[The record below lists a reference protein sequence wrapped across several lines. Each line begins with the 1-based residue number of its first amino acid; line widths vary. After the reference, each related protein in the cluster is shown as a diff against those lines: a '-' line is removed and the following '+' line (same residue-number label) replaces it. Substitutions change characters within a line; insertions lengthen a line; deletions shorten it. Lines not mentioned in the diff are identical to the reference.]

1 MKSFKKPFNI
11 SFVSKYR
18 VKLILQI
25 SFFWTLLDLVIALT
39 REDPSY
45 YSFASALGLRS
56 VLVFI
61 MSVLINI
68 LLVFRLKKFFRGI
81 SLWLSFLIRTTILLT
96 AAYIINFIIHA
107 AHIIIILKLSVGEA
121 FQLYGEDAFHPQ
133 WLLQKLVYWMI
144 LFVLT
149 QLIIEVN
156 EKYSP
161 GVFMDLMLGRYLEP
175 KVEKRI
181 VMFIDLKD
189 STPIAEKLGHQ
200 QYFKFIREF
209 IYQIS
214 NALIEY
220 GGNIYQ
226 YVGDEI
232 VVSWMFEPQNTRK
245 CMDALI
251 VARKNLQKNSE
262 MFRRKYDSTIPEFR
276 VGIHLGDVTVGE
288 IGVIK
293 KDIAMSGDTMN
304 TTARIRSACSE
315 LNQKFVV
322 SKDFIENID
331 LKTWQSESLG
341 IVELKGK
348 EKGIELFSLKI

>member
-1 MKSFKKPFNI
+1 MKSIKNRFSL
-11 SFVSKYR
+11 SFVNKYR
-18 VKLILQI
+18 VKLILYI
-25 SFFWTLLDLVIALT
+25 SFFWTLLDLIITIT
-39 REDPSY
+39 RQDPTY
-45 YSFASALGLRS
+45 YSFPSALGLRWI
-56 VLVFI
+56 LVFI
-61 MSVLINI
+61 MSALINI
-68 LLVFRLKKFFRGI
+68 LLVFRLKKLFRNY
-81 SLWLSFLIRTTILLT
+81 SLWISFLIRSLILLG
-96 AAYIINFIIHA
+96 AAYIVNFIIHA
-107 AHIIIILKLSVGEA
+107 AHIIIILKLTISEA
-121 FQLYGEDAFHPQ
+121 FKLYGEDAFHPQ
-133 WLLQKLVYWMI
+133 WLFQKLLYWMV

-161 GVFMDLMLGRYLEP
+161 GVFMDIMLGRYLEP

-189 STPIAEKLGHQ
+189 STPIAEKLGHHL
-200 QYFKFIREF
+200 YFKFIREF

-220 GGNIYQ
+220 GGSIYQ

-232 VVSWMFEPQNTRK
+232 VVSWVFAPTNTRK

-251 VARKNLQKNSE
+251 AARKNLQKSSE
-262 MFRRKYDSTIPEFR
+262 KFRRKYEGVIPEFR
-276 VGIHLGDVTVGE
+276 VGIHLGNVTVGE

-315 LNQKFVV
+315 LNQKFIV

-331 LKTWQSESLG
+331 LEVWQSESLG
-341 IVELKGK
+341 VIELKGK

>member
-1 MKSFKKPFNI
+1 MKSIKNRFSL
-11 SFVSKYR
+11 SFVNKYR
-18 VKLILQI
+18 VKLILYI
-25 SFFWTLLDLVIALT
+25 SLFWTLLDLIITIT
-39 REDPSY
+39 RQDPTY
-45 YSFASALGLRS
+45 YSFPSALGLRWI
-56 VLVFI
+56 LVFI
-61 MSVLINI
+61 MSALINI
-68 LLVFRLKKFFRGI
+68 LLVLRLKKLFRNY
-81 SLWLSFLIRTTILLT
+81 SLWLSFFIRSFILLG

-107 AHIIIILKLSVGEA
+107 AHIIIILKLTIGEA
-121 FQLYGEDAFHPQ
+121 FKLYGEDAFHPQ
-133 WLLQKLVYWMI
+133 WLFQKLVYWMV

-161 GVFMDLMLGRYLEP
+161 GVFMDIMLGRYLEP

-189 STPIAEKLGHQ
+189 STPIAEKLGHHL
-200 QYFKFIREF
+200 YFKFIREF

-232 VVSWMFEPQNTRK
+232 VVSWVFAPKNTRK

-251 VARKNLQKNSE
+251 VARKHLQKSSE
-262 MFRRKYDSTIPEFR
+262 KFRREYEGVIPEFR
-276 VGIHLGDVTVGE
+276 VGIHLGNVTVGE

-315 LNQKFVV
+315 LNQKFIV

-331 LKTWQSESLG
+331 LEVWQSESLG
-341 IVELKGK
+341 VIELKGK